1 MTKPGMSNEQFARD
15 NYDCYRDSLPP
26 RPSYVWPN
34 QQETDRR
41 LYQMC
46 MEARG
51 YSRDSDPALAQE
63 SYMGQLAV
71 VVSVAIVGVS
81 CSTSREIYTADG
93 RPGYS
98 INCSGNKPTGAS
110 I

>member
-1 MTKPGMSNEQFARD
+1 VVKSMLLAVAMFLTASALPKMTKPGMSNEQFARD

-46 MEARG
+46 IEARG
-51 YSRDSDPALAQE
+51 YSRD
-63 SYMGQLAV
+63 
-71 VVSVAIVGVS
+71 
-81 CSTSREIYTADG
+81 
-93 RPGYS
+93 
-98 INCSGNKPTGAS
+98 
-110 I
+110 